1 MKVVLKIGGS
11 LIKESPELVKRLKEE
26 FSPENRKSR
35 EEKSSSDDL
44 LEFTPESIL
53 IVPGGGIFADIVRKV
68 DAGFS
73 LSPDAAHWM
82 AILAMEQY
90 AFYLQDT
97 SKAFAV
103 NSIENLPRGVS
114 ILFPYKLL
122 RTEDPLPHTWQVTSD
137 TIAAWIA
144 KKIGARLI
152 KVTDVDGIFRED
164 REDKLIAEI
173 PAAELTGNFKSCVDL
188 ALPHYLL
195 ESRMDCLVING
206 KFPER
211 VICALYGKPV
221 PGTTVKGNI

>member
-26 FSPENRKSR
+26 FSPENRKFK
-35 EEKSSSDDL
+35 EISSSDNL
-44 LEFTPESIL
+44 PEFTPESIL

-73 LSPDAAHWM
+73 LSSDAAHWM

-90 AFYLQDT
+90 AFYLQDG
-97 SKAFAV
+97 SKANAV
-103 NSIENLPRGVS
+103 DSIENLPRGVS

-122 RTEDPLPHTWQVTSD
+122 RMEDPLPHTWQVTSD
-137 TIAAWIA
+137 TIAAWVA

-152 KVTDVDGIFRED
+152 KVTDVDGIFSENN
-164 REDKLIAEI
+164 LITEI

-195 ESRMDCLVING
+195 ENRMDCLVLNG
-206 KFPER
+206 KSPER

>member
-11 LIKESPELVKRLKEE
+11 LIKESPELVKRMKEE
-26 FSPENRKSR
+26 FGPENRKS
-35 EEKSSSDDL
+35 EEERSGSYNL
-44 LEFTPESIL
+44 PEFTPESIL

-73 LSPDAAHWM
+73 LSPNAAHWM

-90 AFYLQDT
+90 AFYLQDR
-97 SKAFAV
+97 SQAYAV
-103 NSIENLPRGVS
+103 DSIENLPRGVS

-137 TIAAWIA
+137 TIAAWVA

-173 PAAELTGNFKSCVDL
+173 PAAELAGNFKSCVDL

-195 ESRMDCLVING
+195 ENRMDCLVING